1 MGRGP
6 REPRRLT
13 SARCLTSTS
22 QAGSRTNATQHTQK
36 QTWSSHTY
44 RRQPTIGGGSLSS
57 GLAAGLAVALVAWVA
72 WPEGDDRITAA
83 DVDRAIEK
91 ALARPLD
98 QAAASLAYDQ
108 AVESIVAIRAIR
120 NNRVSA
126 DDNGITIGT
135 GVIINEQG
143 QILTANHVVF
153 GADEIELHFANG
165 TVTAARLLTNETVL
179 DIAVLTA
186 DGPTGPLTP
195 AVLGNPRTLQV
206 GDPVY
211 AIGNPLGLTAS
222 ITAGI
227 ISGLNRDIP
236 FPGDD
241 GLVLENLIQF
251 DAAVNQGSSGGPLV
265 NADGHV
271 VGIVSALADPAGQGF
286 FIGIG
291 FAIPIDSAARGAAE
305 GPSQ

>member
-1 MGRGP
+1 MFNLDQPGRIEDKRDP
-6 REPRRLT
+6 THTEAAVVEPHVP
-13 SARCLTSTS
+13 STTHDRWWF
-22 QAGSRTNATQHTQK
+22 A
-36 QTWSSHTY
+36 
-44 RRQPTIGGGSLSS
+44 LV
-57 GLAAGLAVALVAWVA
+57 GLVAGLAVALVAWVA

-126 DDNGITIGT
+126 DDDGITIGT
-135 GVIINEQG
+135 GVMINEQG

-186 DGPTGPLTP
+186 DGPTGPITP

>member
-1 MGRGP
+1 MQSVP
-6 REPRRLT
+6 
-13 SARCLTSTS
+13 A
-22 QAGSRTNATQHTQK
+22 
-36 QTWSSHTY
+36 
-44 RRQPTIGGGSLSS
+44 
-57 GLAAGLAVALVAWVA
+57 
-72 WPEGDDRITAA
+72 
-83 DVDRAIEK
+83 
-91 ALARPLD
+91 
-98 QAAASLAYDQ
+98 
-108 AVESIVAIRAIR
+108 
-120 NNRVSA
+120 
-126 DDNGITIGT
+126 
-135 GVIINEQG
+135 
-143 QILTANHVVF
+143 F
-153 GADEIELHFANG
+153 IELQFANG
-165 TVTAARLLTNETVL
+165 SVTAARLLTNEAVL

-195 AVLGNPRTLQV
+195 AVLGNPRTLQI

-211 AIGNPLGLTAS
+211 AIGNPLSLTAS
-222 ITAGI
+222 MTAGI

-291 FAIPIDSAARGAAE
+291 FAIPIDSAASGAAE

>member
-1 MGRGP
+1 
-6 REPRRLT
+6 
-13 SARCLTSTS
+13 
-22 QAGSRTNATQHTQK
+22 
-36 QTWSSHTY
+36 
-44 RRQPTIGGGSLSS
+44 
-57 GLAAGLAVALVAWVA
+57 
-72 WPEGDDRITAA
+72 
-83 DVDRAIEK
+83 
-91 ALARPLD
+91 
-98 QAAASLAYDQ
+98 
-108 AVESIVAIRAIR
+108 
-120 NNRVSA
+120 
-126 DDNGITIGT
+126 
-135 GVIINEQG
+135 
-143 QILTANHVVF
+143 VVF
-153 GADEIELHFANG
+153 GADEIELQFANG
-165 TVTAARLLTNETVL
+165 SVTAARLLTNETVL

-186 DGPTGPLTP
+186 DGPTGPITP

>member
-1 MGRGP
+1 MFNLDQPGRIEDKRDP
-6 REPRRLT
+6 THTEADVVEPHVP
-13 SARCLTSTS
+13 SATHDRWWFALV
-22 QAGSRTNATQHTQK
+22 
-36 QTWSSHTY
+36 
-44 RRQPTIGGGSLSS
+44 

-153 GADEIELHFANG
+153 GADEIELQFANG
-165 TVTAARLLTNETVL
+165 SVTAARLLTNETVL
-179 DIAVLTA
+179 DIAMLTA

-195 AVLGNPRTLQV
+195 AILGNPRTLQI

-211 AIGNPLGLTAS
+211 AIGNPLSLTAS
-222 ITAGI
+222 MTAGI
-227 ISGLNRDIP
+227 
-236 FPGDD
+236 
-241 GLVLENLIQF
+241 
-251 DAAVNQGSSGGPLV
+251 AAVNQGSSGGPLV

-291 FAIPIDSAARGAAE
+291 FAIPIDSAASGAAE

>member
-1 MGRGP
+1 MFNLDQPGRIEDKRDP
-6 REPRRLT
+6 THTEADVVEPHVP
-13 SARCLTSTS
+13 SATHDRWWFALV
-22 QAGSRTNATQHTQK
+22 
-36 QTWSSHTY
+36 
-44 RRQPTIGGGSLSS
+44 
-57 GLAAGLAVALVAWVA
+57 GLVAGLAVALVAWVA

-153 GADEIELHFANG
+153 GADEIELQFANG
-165 TVTAARLLTNETVL
+165 SVTAARLLTNETVL

-186 DGPTGPLTP
+186 DGPTGPITP

-251 DAAVNQGSSGGPLV
+251 DAAVNQGSS
-265 NADGHV
+265 
-271 VGIVSALADPAGQGF
+271 
-286 FIGIG
+286 
-291 FAIPIDSAARGAAE
+291 
-305 GPSQ
+305 

>member
-1 MGRGP
+1 MFNLDQPGRIEDKRDP
-6 REPRRLT
+6 THTEADVVEPHVP
-13 SARCLTSTS
+13 SATHDRWWFALV
-22 QAGSRTNATQHTQK
+22 
-36 QTWSSHTY
+36 
-44 RRQPTIGGGSLSS
+44 

-153 GADEIELHFANG
+153 GADEIELQFANG
-165 TVTAARLLTNETVL
+165 SVTAARLLTNETVL

-195 AVLGNPRTLQV
+195 AVLGNPRTLQI

-211 AIGNPLGLTAS
+211 AIGNPLSLTAS
-222 ITAGI
+222 MTAGI

-291 FAIPIDSAARGAAE
+291 FAIPIDSAASGAAE

>member
-1 MGRGP
+1 MFNLDQPGRIEDKRDP
-6 REPRRLT
+6 THTEADVVEPHVP
-13 SARCLTSTS
+13 SATHDRWWFALV
-22 QAGSRTNATQHTQK
+22 
-36 QTWSSHTY
+36 
-44 RRQPTIGGGSLSS
+44 

-153 GADEIELHFANG
+153 GADEIELQFANG
-165 TVTAARLLTNETVL
+165 SVTAARLLTNETVL
-179 DIAVLTA
+179 DIAMLTA

-195 AVLGNPRTLQV
+195 AILGNPRTLQI

-211 AIGNPLGLTAS
+211 AIGNPLSLTAS
-222 ITAGI
+222 MTAGI

-291 FAIPIDSAARGAAE
+291 FAIPIDSAASGAAE

>member
-1 MGRGP
+1 MFNLDQPGRIEDKRDP
-6 REPRRLT
+6 THTEADVVEPHVP
-13 SARCLTSTS
+13 SATHDRWWFALV
-22 QAGSRTNATQHTQK
+22 
-36 QTWSSHTY
+36 
-44 RRQPTIGGGSLSS
+44 

-98 QAAASLAYDQ
+98 QATASLAYDQ

-153 GADEIELHFANG
+153 GADEIELQFANG
-165 TVTAARLLTNETVL
+165 SVTAARLLTNETVL

-195 AVLGNPRTLQV
+195 AILGNPRTLQI

-211 AIGNPLGLTAS
+211 AIGNPLSLTAS
-222 ITAGI
+222 MTAGI

-291 FAIPIDSAARGAAE
+291 FAIPIDSAASGAAE

>member
-1 MGRGP
+1 MFNLDQPGRIEDE
-6 REPRRLT
+6 RDQTHTEADVVEPH
-13 SARCLTSTS
+13 APSTTHDRWRF
-22 QAGSRTNATQHTQK
+22 A
-36 QTWSSHTY
+36 
-44 RRQPTIGGGSLSS
+44 LL
-57 GLAAGLAVALVAWVA
+57 GLAAGLAVALVGWIA
-72 WPEGDDRITAA
+72 WPGSSDRITAA
-83 DVDRAIEK
+83 DVDRAIEQ
-91 ALARPLD
+91 ALAQSVD
-98 QAAASLAYDQ
+98 EAAASLAYDQ
-108 AVESIVAIRAIR
+108 AVESTVAIRAIR
-120 NNRVSA
+120 NNSVSA
-126 DDNGITIGT
+126 DDDGITIGT

-143 QILTANHVVF
+143 EILTANHVVF
-153 GADEIELHFANG
+153 GADEIELQFANG

-186 DGPTGPLTP
+186 DGPTGPITP

-241 GLVLENLIQF
+241 GPVLENLIQF

>member
-1 MGRGP
+1 MFNLDQPGRIEDKRDP
-6 REPRRLT
+6 THTEADVVEPHVP
-13 SARCLTSTS
+13 SATHDRWWFALV
-22 QAGSRTNATQHTQK
+22 
-36 QTWSSHTY
+36 
-44 RRQPTIGGGSLSS
+44 

-153 GADEIELHFANG
+153 GADEIELQFANG
-165 TVTAARLLTNETVL
+165 SVTAARLLTNETVL
-179 DIAVLTA
+179 DIAMLTA

-195 AVLGNPRTLQV
+195 AILGNPRTLQI

-211 AIGNPLGLTAS
+211 AIGNPLSLTAS
-222 ITAGI
+222 MTAGI

-241 GLVLENLIQF
+241 GLVLEN
-251 DAAVNQGSSGGPLV
+251 AAVNQGSSGGPLV

-291 FAIPIDSAARGAAE
+291 FAIPIDSAASGAAE